1 MIYIGSILNS
11 KSENIVSEVRNA
23 KNRLS
28 KKVLLELGGNT
39 VHQKRRFLG
48 NFPGGGG
55 VKTCLK
61 KSTHIEVQVEGG
73 FIP

>member
-28 KKVLLELGGNT
+28 KKVL
-39 VHQKRRFLG
+39 
-48 NFPGGGG
+48 
-55 VKTCLK
+55 
-61 KSTHIEVQVEGG
+61 SWS
-73 FIP
+73 